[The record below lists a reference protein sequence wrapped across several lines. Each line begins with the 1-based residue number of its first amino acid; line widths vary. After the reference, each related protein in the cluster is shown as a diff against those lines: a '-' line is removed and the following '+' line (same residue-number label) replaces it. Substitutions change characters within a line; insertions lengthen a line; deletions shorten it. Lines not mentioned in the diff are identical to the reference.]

1 MRYIKSFLRRENGNL
16 QLMHISVPE
25 AGIAATLLVMT
36 VAYFPSRPSSPPSI
50 TSAAPRLEYRAT
62 LAAIARWVPGR
73 ASCRPGVRWRK
84 TPPAATRQVYGF
96 GLVKL
101 FAFLSPLFA
110 LVCMLVPRNAIRAN
124 DNDSPDLYNI
134 RIGMKIMMIVLIM
147 LSMILMILFKK

>member
-1 MRYIKSFLRRENGNL
+1 MKSVSRRENGNL

-110 LVCMLVPRNAIRAN
+110 LVCMLVPRNAIGAN

-134 RIGMKIMMIVLIM
+134 RIGIKIIMIIVLIM